1 VGEVNIL
8 QGEIATATGDFFD
21 RCYGTML
28 QLMARFFLVADESEA
43 EAEILMHT
51 AVGLMKTAIE
61 PLGRALTALPAGA
74 SLPTR
79 RLARVSW

>member
-1 VGEVNIL
+1 VGEVDIL

-21 RCYGTML
+21 QCYGTML

-51 AVGLMKTAIE
+51 AVGLMKET
-61 PLGRALTALPAGA
+61 LMGVRRASDSAASALVVPD
-74 SLPTR
+74 
-79 RLARVSW
+79 